1 MPFIRTNLP
10 IDTSPEKQR
19 SIVQGIHDALVESI
33 VSVQLSHIEVSPFWP
48 DDGVHLTLVDTY
60 ASQIS
65 YSSHALS

>member
-1 MPFIRTNLP
+1 MDRLRDFSLMI
-10 IDTSPEKQR
+10 KH
-19 SIVQGIHDALVESI
+19 VQLVESI